1 MLSTRTIY
9 YPDWNIMME
18 STRRDIDF
26 LDRLELIYSYSIL
39 IGIDK
44 IEVEFKVYN

>member
-1 MLSTRTIY
+1 MLTTRTIY

-18 STRRDIDF
+18 STRRDIEF
-26 LDRLELIYSYSIL
+26 LEALELKYSYQIL

-44 IEVEFKVYN
+44 IEVEFKIY

>member
-9 YPDWNIMME
+9 YPCWNIMME
-18 STRRDIDF
+18 STRRDCEF
-26 LDRLELIYSYSIL
+26 LEKLEIYYDYRIL